1 MHDFNGLSCRVVFCL
16 VLKKYVHLEVDG
28 IVLHSIISVDGVDG
42 CSADSES
49 LSFTVSFVRPNGH
62 VACSLALLQRGR
74 RCPTTLLNDVV
85 P

>member
-1 MHDFNGLSCRVVFCL
+1 MRDFNGLSSWVVFCL
-16 VLKKYVHLEVDG
+16 VLKKIVHLEFDG
-28 IVLHSIISVDGVDG
+28 SVLHSIISVVWVDG
-42 CSADSES
+42 C
-49 LSFTVSFVRPNGH
+49 TGFVTSWQAL